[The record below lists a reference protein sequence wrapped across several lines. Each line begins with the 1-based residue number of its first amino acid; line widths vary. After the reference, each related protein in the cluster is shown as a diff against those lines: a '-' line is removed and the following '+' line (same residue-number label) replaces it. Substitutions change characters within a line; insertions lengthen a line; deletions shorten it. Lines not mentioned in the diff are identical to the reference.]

1 MEEEIISLDKK
12 HIHNYFFI
20 LLLLEFLIYIIITSI
35 PFKDPSLL
43 SSFKSEQSSITS
55 QTIPVMFMDIFLN
68 NFRVASIEVI
78 PIIGPFFYIAS
89 GFATALI
96 ISLEGG
102 SYNISGIF
110 VFISLLLFPHSWLE
124 LPSYAVAVSISIYL
138 TYSLIKIKEGK
149 EILKKRL
156 IKSLLLYGFVAVE
169 LAVAAIFE
177 SVEIYFETT
186 QSSPNNLLYPLLM
199 WIPAVPALIFLI
211 FLFHRINGPVKFRKK
226 NVIPKIEEK
235 LNQ

>member
-1 MEEEIISLDKK
+1 MEEGIISLDKK
-12 HIHNYFFI
+12 HIHNYF
-20 LLLLEFLIYIIITSI
+20 LVSLLLEFIIYIIITSI

-55 QTIPVMFMDIFLN
+55 QTIPVMFKDIFLN
-68 NFRVASIEVI
+68 NFKVASLEVI
-78 PIIGPFFYIAS
+78 PIIGPFFFLAS
-89 GFATALI
+89 SSGTALV

-102 SYNISGIF
+102 SYNVSGIA

-138 TYSLIKIKEGK
+138 IYSLIKIREGK
-149 EILKKRL
+149 EIFKKRL

-169 LAVAAIFE
+169 LAVAAMFE
-177 SVEIYFETT
+177 SVEIYFEKT

-226 NVIPKIEEK
+226 NVIPKIEDK

>member
-1 MEEEIISLDKK
+1 MEEEIISLDKNQI
-12 HIHNYFFI
+12 HIYFFI
-20 LLLLEFLIYIIITSI
+20 LLVLEFLIYIIVSSI

-43 SSFKSEQSSITS
+43 ASFKSEQSSITS
-55 QTIPVMFMDIFLN
+55 QSIPVMFMDIFLN
-68 NFRVASIEVI
+68 NFRVASIEII
-78 PIIGPFFYIAS
+78 PIIGPFFYLAS

-102 SYNISGIF
+102 SYNISGLA

-138 TYSLIKIKEGK
+138 TYTLIKIKEGK
-149 EILKKRL
+149 EKLKYRL

-177 SVEIYFETT
+177 SIEIYFETT
-186 QSSPNNLLYPLLM
+186 QSSPDNLFYPLLM
-199 WIPAVPALIFLI
+199 WIPAVPALIFLVM
-211 FLFHRINGPVKFRKK
+211 LFHKINGPVKFRKK
-226 NVIPKIEEK
+226 RVKSENNNGVN
-235 LNQ
+235 L